1 MPSDST
7 AIDDFELRKV
17 FRHEDF
23 TYGYKPHHFTTP
35 PQEDDYGL
43 NWPSGTAQ
51 ITKEYVGYYRGGIG
65 GRRKFDHLINI
76 IRLKWPDGEDGR
88 PRVENCIEFCKYGI
102 LNTSCLRV
110 LWACCYEKDLA
121 VAGSASSGKTR
132 PIAAYV
138 IADWE
143 SAPNQ
148 TLTFVATTSLQASED
163 RIYGAITQ
171 LYNSALF
178 KFGTLLDYK
187 KCIVFGG
194 ISQDD
199 ASDREYNNAIKA
211 MAIEQGLEGRK
222 AIETTRGRKNKRVR
236 FIIDELPEMGAYVIQ
251 ARVNLASNLGQGREF
266 QFIGIGNPAKMDDAH
281 GELCRPDHVD
291 GYGSVNKNVPEWKT
305 RTGKCIFLSGEWS
318 PNFLVNENEKDP
330 FPYLTSRTSLAA
342 MLELCYGNP
351 ESIEFM
357 RNAVGFW
364 PSSTAEQTVLSR
376 SVIEAYGAHNRVP
389 WLSPERKVLCGLDL
403 GFTVGGDECVGQF
416 GELGQEMSGR
426 KILQPLETRVY
437 QASQGEVF
445 EDSIAKQVV
454 DDCIRLGVEPNG
466 LGLDIQ
472 NDGGKIAKA
481 IIKYWLD
488 DPELKRKH
496 RTNHRAFELVAIS
509 SGGKPTER
517 LVSDIDP
524 SPCSKRYDRRVTEYW
539 MATRL
544 AVLSQV
550 VRGMDLLSRY
560 VQDLCSR
567 QYEKRKG
574 EKLVLETKK
583 EYKERTRGFSP
594 DHGDSWVYLIEMAR
608 QHGLEFISESSYGRR
623 VQDQLRRRALAVR
636 PILSI
641 AQVGSYAGDGGFGEA
656 DC

>member
-7 AIDDFELRKV
+7 AIGDFELRKV

-23 TYGYKPHHFTTP
+23 TYGYKPLHFMLP
-35 PQEDDYGL
+35 PVESDYGME
-43 NWPSGTAQ
+43 WPDGTLQ
-51 ITKEYVGYYRGGIG
+51 ITKEYHGYYMGGIG

-76 IRLKWPDGEDGR
+76 IRIKWPDGEDGR
-88 PRVENCIEFCKYGI
+88 ERVDNCIEFCKMGV

-110 LWACCYEKDLA
+110 LWACCYEKDLG

-194 ISQDD
+194 EETS

-222 AIETTRGRKNKRVR
+222 AIETTRGRKNVRVR
-236 FIIDELPEMGAYVIQ
+236 FVIDELPEMGAFVIQ
-251 ARVNLASNLGQGREF
+251 ARVNLASNPNF
-266 QFIGIGNPAKMDDAH
+266 QFIGIGNPAKHDDPH

-291 GYGSVNKNVPEWKT
+291 GYASIDKNMPEWKT

-318 PNFLVNENEKDP
+318 PNFLVNENDPDP
-330 FPYLTSRTSLAA
+330 FPYLTSRRSLAD
-342 MLELCYGNP
+342 MLTLCYGNAD
-351 ESIEFM
+351 SIEYM

-364 PSSTAEQTVLSR
+364 PSSTADQTVLSR
-376 SVIEAYGAHNRVP
+376 NVIEAYGCDKPAV
-389 WLSPERKVLCGLDL
+389 WLGTEKKKLAGLDL
-403 GFTVGGDECVGQF
+403 GFTVGGDECVAHF
-416 GELGQEMSGR
+416 GTLSQELSGR
-426 KILQPLETRVY
+426 KVLEPFATSVY
-437 QASQGEVF
+437 QATQGEVF
-445 EDSIAKQVV
+445 EKSIAKQFVN
-454 DDCIRLGVEPNG
+454 DCIKYDVEPNG
-466 LGLDIQ
+466 IGLDIQ

-481 IIKYWLD
+481 IIEYWLD
-488 DPELKRKH
+488 DPDLKSKGDNDR
-496 RTNHRAFELVAIS
+496 RAYEIVAIS

-517 LVSDIDP
+517 MVSDIDAV
-524 SPCSKRYDRRVTEYW
+524 PCSVRYDRRVTEYW

-544 AVLSQV
+544 AVLNQV
-550 VRGMDLLSRY
+550 VRAMVITSKY

-574 EKLVLETKK
+574 EKLVIETKK
-583 EYKERTRGFSP
+583 EYKERTRGTSP
-594 DHGDSWVYLIEMAR
+594 DHGDAFTYLVEVAR
-608 QHGLEFISESSYGRR
+608 QHGLEFVTETAY
-623 VQDQLRRRALAVR
+623 RRR
-636 PILSI
+636 I
-641 AQVGSYAGDGGFGEA
+641 ADQARRKAIATKPSLQSTGAIGSYSSGGFGEA